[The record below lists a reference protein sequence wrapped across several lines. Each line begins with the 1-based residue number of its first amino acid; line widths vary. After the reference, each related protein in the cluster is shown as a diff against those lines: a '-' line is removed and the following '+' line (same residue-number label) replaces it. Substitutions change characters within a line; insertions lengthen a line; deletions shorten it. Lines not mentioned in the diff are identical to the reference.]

1 MAQDLPTY
9 ANFIVAG
16 ASGMSAWV
24 FIHPADLVKTRMQ
37 LLGDEKKGATA
48 VSVGKDLVIVVG
60 RRMRLATRRTEPE
73 NLRPFFL
80 CCDFEISLQIAK
92 YCRTGRV

>member
-1 MAQDLPTY
+1 MPTY

-37 LLGDEKKGATA
+37 LLGDAKKDATA
-48 VSVGKDLVIVVG
+48 VSVANDLVRSRSRG
-60 RRMRLATRRTEPE
+60 
-73 NLRPFFL
+73 
-80 CCDFEISLQIAK
+80 ISA
-92 YCRTGRV
+92 YRS